1 MAHARRRRRYGE
13 QLPVYGRAGRTP
25 PRHSL
30 ASPHLSSFSFPE
42 SAKGKGGGYNQVY
55 LSTVHECSL
64 T

>member
-1 MAHARRRRRYGE
+1 MAHTRRCYGE

-30 ASPHLSSFSFPE
+30 ASLRLSSSSFPE

-55 LSTVHECSL
+55 LKYSA
-64 T
+64 